1 MELHLLQEAL
11 TRRENR
17 LEEELDILRRVGQ
30 NFKSKQLNAES
41 LLELVQDRLVRYLEV
56 YQKVPDTYRYVV
68 WGAVD
73 ELKHMVGEIKA
84 EIGSVSSPLSTDQ
97 QQRQRRQQGNKQKKR
112 MAGGRVAE
120 YEQMV
125 RRIDETMKSLIRY
138 RLYSVVHDREFYN

>member
-30 NFKSKQLNAES
+30 NFKSKQLSAES

-84 EIGSVSSPLSTDQ
+84 EMGVSGLTLSTD
-97 QQRQRRQQGNKQKKR
+97 QQRQRRQQSNKQKKQ

-125 RRIDETMKSLIRY
+125 KRIDETMKSLIRY